1 MIKNITNGTATS
13 ISNLLDYF
21 FFVLLKGIID
31 VFSKSKIKKEA
42 GIKQLIAA
50 VVMLIVGVGVCGYL
64 LSGIGGMH

>member
-1 MIKNITNGTATS
+1 MIKNITNGIATS

-50 VVMLIVGVGVCGYL
+50 VVMLIVGVGVCGYF

>member
-1 MIKNITNGTATS
+1 LIKNITNGTATS

>member
-1 MIKNITNGTATS
+1 MIKNITNGTTTS

-21 FFVLLKGIID
+21 FFVLLKSIID

>member
-64 LSGIGGMH
+64 FSGIGGMH

>member
-1 MIKNITNGTATS
+1 MIKNIKKGTATS
-13 ISNLLDYF
+13 ISNLLDYY

>member
-1 MIKNITNGTATS
+1 MIKNITNGTATA

-31 VFSKSKIKKEA
+31 VFSKSKIQKEA

>member
-1 MIKNITNGTATS
+1 MIKNITNGTVTS

>member
-1 MIKNITNGTATS
+1 MIKNITNGTTTS

>member
-21 FFVLLKGIID
+21 FFVILKGIID

>member
-42 GIKQLIAA
+42 GIKKLIAA

>member
-1 MIKNITNGTATS
+1 MA
-13 ISNLLDYF
+13 LLPLSVIYWIIF
-21 FFVLLKGIID
+21 LVVLLKGIID
-31 VFSKSKIKKEA
+31 VFSKSKIKKEEA

>member
-1 MIKNITNGTATS
+1 MIKNIKNGIATS

-64 LSGIGGMH
+64 LSGICGMH

>member
-1 MIKNITNGTATS
+1 M
-13 ISNLLDYF
+13 F
-21 FFVLLKGIID
+21 FWYNFLVVLLKGIID

>member
-1 MIKNITNGTATS
+1 MA
-13 ISNLLDYF
+13 LLPLSVIYWIIF

-64 LSGIGGMH
+64 LCGIGGMH

>member
-1 MIKNITNGTATS
+1 MSRNLSGTLLIGL
-13 ISNLLDYF
+13 ISVICF
-21 FFVLLKGIID
+21 I
-31 VFSKSKIKKEA
+31 FSKSKIKKEA

>member
-1 MIKNITNGTATS
+1 MA
-13 ISNLLDYF
+13 LLPLSVIYWII